1 MGRLFRLTLVLGM
14 LSAATCG
21 AARAGSA
28 SIVSVSTPRGVEQAF
43 ILIKPDHPIASV
55 ILFAGGEGTLRL
67 TSASSLEL
75 GAEDFDYAGNF
86 LVRSR
91 EKFAGHGFM
100 VAVVDTPSD
109 HPDGMDPPFR
119 IGKNHA
125 IDIGAV
131 AEYLKSQASVPVWL
145 VGTSAGTWS
154 AARGAIGA
162 GRDGIAT
169 GSIDGLV
176 LTSTVTHTPPDSEWG
191 KVFPEYAGNF
201 PKGVLS
207 MALPQISI
215 ATLIMSHSED
225 SCEWTRP
232 ADAPALAMR
241 LRRASK
247 VEIALLTGGDPPQSD
262 ECDAYAPHGYFG
274 IETQAVDTI
283 ARFINANGAHQ
294 P

>member
-1 MGRLFRLTLVLGM
+1 MGRVFRLTLVLGM
-14 LSAATCG
+14 LSAACG

-28 SIVSVSTPRGVEQAF
+28 SIVSVSTPRGVQQAF
-43 ILIKPDHPIASV
+43 ILIKPDHPVASV
-55 ILFAGGEGTLRL
+55 ILFEGGDGNLGL
-67 TSASSLEL
+67 TSTPPPKV
-75 GAEDFDYAGNF
+75 GAEDFVDGNF

-91 EKFAGHGFM
+91 EKFAAHGFM
-100 VAVVDTPSD
+100 VAVVDAPSD
-109 HPDGMDPPFR
+109 HPDGMNPPFR
-119 IGKNHA
+119 ISKIHA

-131 AEYLKSQASVPVWL
+131 AEYLKGQASVPVWL

-176 LTSTVTHTPPDSEWG
+176 LTSTVTHTPPDSEFG
-191 KVFPEYAGNF
+191 KVFPEYAKNF
-201 PKGVLS
+201 PEGVLS
-207 MALPQISI
+207 MGLPQIRVP
-215 ATLIMSHSED
+215 TFIMSHSAD
-225 SCEWTRP
+225 SCVATPP

-262 ECDAYAPHGYFG
+262 ECNAYAPHGYFG

-283 ARFINANGAHQ
+283 ARFIDANGAHQ